1 LTTSGVV
8 VQNEDGS
15 LVAVAPDE
23 AEKRLAA
30 MNRER
35 RAMYEDDSEAL
46 EDGSQKTASHA

>member
-15 LVAVAPDE
+15 LEAATPEE

-30 MNRER
+30 MNPVR
-35 RAMYEDDSEAL
+35 RALYEDEPETLD
-46 EDGSQKTASHA
+46 